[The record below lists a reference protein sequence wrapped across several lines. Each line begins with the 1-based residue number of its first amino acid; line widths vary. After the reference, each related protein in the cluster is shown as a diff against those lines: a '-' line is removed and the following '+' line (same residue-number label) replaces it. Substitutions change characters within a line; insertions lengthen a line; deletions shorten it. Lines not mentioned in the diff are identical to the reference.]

1 MVSTAVGLGLLLL
14 GAGLL
19 LVVVAFWAFRLRR
32 QASREAAAPAP
43 EPLVDE
49 GQTWSP
55 DGVGP
60 PLPGEDTYVRCVREL
75 ASLCYDELPLGRI
88 REYWEADPATE
99 PGLEHPVLIEVE
111 VDGVWHHI
119 EPRYQGHRI
128 DVETL
133 VTDLNRLLPD
143 DGARLVLLEGD
154 PPRVGVARWQ
164 QLS

>member
-1 MVSTAVGLGLLLL
+1 MVSSAVGVGLLLL

-19 LVVVAFWAFRLRR
+19 LVLGLWIWGRPDRSA
-32 QASREAAAPAP
+32 EPDPAP

-49 GQTWSP
+49 GGTWSP
-55 DGVGP
+55 ADVGP

-75 ASLCYDELPLGRI
+75 ASLCYDALPLGRV
-88 REYWEADPATE
+88 REYWEADPAIE

-111 VDGVWHHI
+111 VDEAWHHI
-119 EPRYQGHRI
+119 EPRYRGHRI

-133 VTDLNRLLPD
+133 VTDLNQLLPD
-143 DGARLVLLEGD
+143 DGPRLVLLDGD
-154 PPRVGVARWQ
+154 PPRVGVAHWQ